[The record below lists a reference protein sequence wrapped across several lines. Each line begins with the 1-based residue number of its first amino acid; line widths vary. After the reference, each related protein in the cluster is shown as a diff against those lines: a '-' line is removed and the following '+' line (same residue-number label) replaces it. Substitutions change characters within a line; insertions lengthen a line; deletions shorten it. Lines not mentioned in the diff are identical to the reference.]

1 MKITKRPPSN
11 DGLSNSYIS
20 ATEKILNSLSG
31 TNPQSVKVGFEKTL
45 RETVASLDAANAAAV
60 GQSVAD
66 GTKASQRRFVSGL
79 AAMFEGGTLTVS
91 NYPQ

>member
-45 RETVASLDAANAAAV
+45 RETVASLDAANAAGRAWQT
-60 GQSVAD
+60 GQR
-66 GTKASQRRFVSGL
+66 QVSAGL
-79 AAMFEGGTLTVS
+79 
-91 NYPQ
+91 